1 MSITRF
7 NKNFVHFTFKA
18 GEDFKYYSLKDL
30 YEMNGKD
37 AVYRVN
43 ALYINDTGYYGK
55 TPLAVGDEYYI
66 NLPSHLVDTVEEIRA
81 DEDLVNDINNG
92 KVGFKIYEYYVKKYN
107 KKAYSV
113 NWIELDNERLE
124 DLETP
129 F

>member
-18 GEDFKYYSLKDL
+18 GEDFKYYSLKEL
-30 YEMNGKD
+30 YEKYGKD

-55 TPLAVGDEYYI
+55 TPLVVGDEYYI

-113 NWIELDNERLE
+113 NWIELDNEGLE

>member
-7 NKNFVHFTFKA
+7 NKKYVHFTFKPS
-18 GEDFKYYSLKDL
+18 EDFKYYSLKEL
-30 YEMNGKD
+30 YEKYGKD

-55 TPLAVGDEYYI
+55 TPLAVGDKFYI

-92 KVGFKIYEYYVKKYN
+92 KVGFKIYEYYSKRYN
-107 KKAYSV
+107 KKGYSV
-113 NWIELDNERLE
+113 HWVELDNERLE
-124 DLETP
+124 DLEAP